1 MGICLPR
8 KSTEYSVA
16 LYFRD
21 FWVVESDTDR
31 DPECVL
37 FFF

>member
-31 DPECVL
+31 DPE
-37 FFF
+37 